1 MISEV
6 LELAGFFKKAY
17 SEHKDKKEKVRIA
30 LWQVRLELRLNEEIL
45 QLLGQKYYRENPAT
59 WPALLARLQVIAFQ
73 SLLLAGIHPQEL
85 FDEQICKEYEF
96 IMRKLILLKSLAE
109 TGAPLL
115 DGLALPARSRN
126 LSRALRTV
134 LQAPTD

>member
-1 MISEV
+1 M
-6 LELAGFFKKAY
+6 
-17 SEHKDKKEKVRIA
+17 
-30 LWQVRLELRLNEEIL
+30 
-45 QLLGQKYYRENPAT
+45 
-59 WPALLARLQVIAFQ
+59 IAFQ

-96 IMRKLILLKSLAE
+96 TMRKLILLKSLAE
-109 TGAPLL
+109 TATPLL

-134 LQAPTD
+134 LQSSPD